1 MIELGKT
8 YKDGLGRDVRIICV
22 DSKNGEFP
30 IVGLVS
36 LEDGQEFTSSF
47 QKDGRY
53 AYTKSANDLI
63 LPEDFT
69 KFEIDEPVMV
79 RNDDNGSWRRRYFAG
94 VDGHGN
100 PRTYGVGKTKWSSK
114 GDYTVWLQC
123 RRPTKEELES

>member
-69 KFEIDEPVMV
+69 KFAIDEPVMV
-79 RNDDNGSWRRRYFAG
+79 RDIDYQEWRQENFAG
-94 VDGHGN
+94 VDS
-100 PRTYGVGKTKWSSK
+100 YGRAIAWTKGTKWASDGKTEHWK
-114 GDYTVWLQC
+114 QC

>member
-8 YKDGLGRDVRIICV
+8 YPDGDGDMWRVICV
-22 DSKNGEFP
+22 DKEGDYPVVAICGEA
-30 IVGLVS
+30 V
-36 LEDGQEFTSSF
+36 SSF
-47 QKDGRY
+47 TVEGQCVRG
-53 AYTKSANDLI
+53 APSPNDLI

-69 KFEIDEPVMV
+69 KFAIDEPVMV
-79 RNDDNGSWRRRYFAG
+79 RNDYNGSWRRRYFAG

-114 GDYTVWLQC
+114 GDYAVWLQC